1 MQSYVESYVKF
12 YSNLNV
18 NFLKLEQSS
27 LSSNLQEAYRKRKVF
42 NANSLLYNNFSEM
55 LDALYFVPH
64 SSFSSNFCSV
74 YRREYSQPYYNY
86 ICTLDGEIAFK
97 DYNIHNNDN
106 YEYLAVVGIK
116 QPDGSYNYETYDN
129 RDDYDE
135 KVLTYVNWDNWSIC
149 NIEETED
156 TPNTKIYMKTGG
168 TWLLG
173 LNLEGENLMQN
184 MSANSWDTLGRYP
197 RIAIGQKNY
206 ESSTFTGFL
215 GRMQE
220 VPSLDLKNQY
230 KNGECKTTEEVNK
243 KYRYTERLNISNK
256 YGREV
261 EKYQAWKQFCND
273 GELKLLKDVK
283 GNAWVVQ
290 IVDNPNNNII
300 NNANNMPTTIS
311 FSWKEVLDTE
321 NISVIGKNE
330 EIVPYA
336 SLVSR

>member
-1 MQSYVESYVKF
+1 MQVESYVKF

-18 NFLKLEQSS
+18 NFLKIEQNS
-27 LSSNLQEAYRKRKVF
+27 LSTNLQEAYRRRKVF

-55 LDALYFVPH
+55 LDALYFLPH
-64 SSFSSNFCSV
+64 SAFSTNFCSI

-86 ICTLDGEIAFK
+86 VCTLNGEITFK
-97 DYNIHNNDN
+97 DYNIHNNDD
-106 YEYLAVVGIK
+106 YEYLAVIGIG
-116 QPDGSYNYETYDN
+116 QSGGSYIYQVYDN

-135 KVLTYVNWDNWSIC
+135 KILTHVNWDSWSIC
-149 NIEETED
+149 NIEETENAPD
-156 TPNTKIYMKTGG
+156 TKIYMKTGD

-206 ESSTFTGFL
+206 ESSTFTGLL
-215 GRMQE
+215 GRMQK
-220 VPSLDLKNQY
+220 VVSFNLKNSY
-230 KNGECKTTEEVNK
+230 KNGKCENTEEIED
-243 KYRYTERLNISNK
+243 KYRYTERINISSR

-283 GNAWVVQ
+283 GNAWIVQ
-290 IVDNPNNNII
+290 IVDNPSNNI
-300 NNANNMPTTIS
+300 ANHISSMPTTIS
-311 FSWKEVLDTE
+311 FNWKEVLDTE
-321 NISVIGKNE
+321 NISIIGKDKE
-330 EIVPYA
+330 LEQTR
-336 SLVSR
+336 LT